1 MTGLPAVPRLSLAPM
16 AGITDR
22 TMRTLCYRYGADYA
36 CTEMVSAVGW
46 MCAKKDNPAYRL
58 LLDTAPEEYNT
69 AVQLFGKDPV
79 VLAEAAARACE
90 MGRFTSIDLNMGC
103 PARKVTTSGE
113 GSALLRTPDL
123 AARIMETVKANS
135 SLPVTVKTRLGYDT
149 DSMNALA
156 LAQAAQDA
164 GLQWICIHGRTRR
177 QMYAGQADYAAI
189 AAIRRQVRI
198 PVLANGDV
206 DSPETA
212 LHALAETGCDGLL
225 IGRGAMG
232 NPWLFR
238 SVGQALRGEAIT
250 PITKA
255 ERLAVA
261 LEHIDRMTQHKG
273 ERLAVAEM
281 RTQIG
286 HYISGLRGAT
296 ALRRALNTAKTADE
310 QKALLRTLFAEEE
323 QEDHP

>member
-156 LAQAAQDA
+156 LAQAAQ
-164 GLQWICIHGRTRR
+164 GGVQGGYEQR
-177 QMYAGQADYAAI
+177 AAI
-189 AAIRRQVRI
+189 I
-198 PVLANGDV
+198 VLQLCCGDV
-206 DSPETA
+206 GQGAHRIHSKQT
-212 LHALAETGCDGLL
+212 LSLAGPQL
-225 IGRGAMG
+225 AAA
-232 NPWLFR
+232 R
-238 SVGQALRGEAIT
+238 S
-250 PITKA
+250 
-255 ERLAVA
+255 LAPTT
-261 LEHIDRMTQHKG
+261 D
-273 ERLAVAEM
+273 
-281 RTQIG
+281 
-286 HYISGLRGAT
+286 
-296 ALRRALNTAKTADE
+296 RRACRAPRPRRE
-310 QKALLRTLFAEEE
+310 CR
-323 QEDHP
+323 